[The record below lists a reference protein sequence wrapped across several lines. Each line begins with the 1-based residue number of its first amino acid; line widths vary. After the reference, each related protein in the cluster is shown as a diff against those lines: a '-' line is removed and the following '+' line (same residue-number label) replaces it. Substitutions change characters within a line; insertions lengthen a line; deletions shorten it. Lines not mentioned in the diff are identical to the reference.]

1 MVYKGG
7 SCVVFNVAN
16 ILILLTRSIIWLS
29 ADLSSLTTWSI
40 IQFRSLSE
48 IGTMTVEEVESFVD
62 PVPSSVKLMLNLEE
76 YSAWL

>member
-40 IQFRSLSE
+40 QFWSLSE
-48 IGTMTVEEVESFVD
+48 IGTLTVEEVESFVD

>member
-29 ADLSSLTTWSI
+29 ADLFSLTTWS

-48 IGTMTVEEVESFVD
+48 IGTLTVEEVESFVD